1 MFYINTPHNFFSH
14 FTYPYLMEA
23 TFRFLKQL
31 AKNNQK
37 EWFDANRKTY
47 EACKAE
53 FEILVKAVIDN
64 SAKFDK
70 AIASL
75 EARKCLFRINRD
87 VRFSKDKSPY
97 KINMGASIS
106 PGGKKEMGVGYYIH
120 IEPGKSFLAGGSY
133 MPEPAALAKIRQE
146 IDYNTTVFKKIVNA
160 KDFKTYFKDLSQ
172 EDKLKTAPKGYPKDH
187 PELEYLQHKHFIV
200 VHDLKDSQVT
210 DKNFPAYASK
220 VFKAMLPLNL
230 FLRSCI
236 E

>member
-1 MFYINTPHNFFSH
+1 
-14 FTYPYLMEA
+14 MET
-23 TFRFLKQL
+23 TFKFLKQL

-53 FEILVKAVIDN
+53 FESIVKSVIDKA
-64 SAKFDK
+64 STFDN
-70 AIASL
+70 AIAEL
-75 EARKCLFRINRD
+75 EAKKCLFRINRD
-87 VRFSKDKSPY
+87 VRFRKDKSPY
-97 KINMGASIS
+97 KTNMGASIS

-146 IDYNTTVFKKIVNA
+146 IDYNTADFKKIVNA

-172 EDKLKTAPKGYPKDH
+172 EGKLKTAPKGYPKDH
-187 PELEYLQHKHFIV
+187 PELGYLQHKHFIV
-200 VHDLKDSQVT
+200 VHNLKDSQVT
-210 DKNFPAYASK
+210 DKNFATYASK
-220 VFKAMLPLNL
+220 VFKNMLPLNL
-230 FLRSCI
+230 FLRSCM